1 MLEDTDFTVPLTA
14 TNSDGSVNGS
24 LTISVQQIDPA
35 PVFTTPVS
43 VHEVNEGGTST
54 VDLSGDLQHT
64 ESLAYQSGY
73 SAPSWL
79 TISGLTLVITDAQ
92 QVSQDTDFDVLL
104 AAESTKTAA
113 TADRTVTIRIRDV
126 AVPPP
131 PPPLTVPDAPS
142 NLRVTGKGTDF
153 IDLECARCPFKFAGD
168 G

>member
-14 TNSDGSVNGS
+14 TNNDGSVNGS
-24 LTISVQQIDPA
+24 ITISVQQIDPT

-79 TISGLTLVITDAQ
+79 TISGLTLVITNAQ
-92 QVSQDTDFDVLL
+92 QVSARHRFRCIVGGRKHKDSSDSGQNRNDTGSGCRS
-104 AAESTKTAA
+104 ST
-113 TADRTVTIRIRDV
+113 
-126 AVPPP
+126 
-131 PPPLTVPDAPS
+131 APS
-142 NLRVTGKGTDF
+142 H
-153 IDLECARCPFKFAGD
+153 RCGIRHFRESE
-168 G
+168 